1 MRKTLYESLRVA
13 FPELNDTAIPEEQDE
28 FEHFVRW
35 LNSYYSNIQKIE
47 LDDFRQNGIDECH
60 RLQQLGID
68 LDELKNQINDDMASF
83 YQMYDSEEEET
94 SDMHG
99 YDFEFSFDVIFN
111 HIKIFIEPYE
121 LSLLVIER
129 ENPYWLL
136 VPHNDELIDQ
146 IIVTYNHTFGDEE
159 PMQLI
164 E

>member
-1 MRKTLYESLRVA
+1 M
-13 FPELNDTAIPEEQDE
+13 
-28 FEHFVRW
+28 
-35 LNSYYSNIQKIE
+35 
-47 LDDFRQNGIDECH
+47 
-60 RLQQLGID
+60 GID

-136 VPHNDELIDQ
+136 VPHNDELIDR

-159 PMQLI
+159 PMQFI

>member
-1 MRKTLYESLRVA
+1 
-13 FPELNDTAIPEEQDE
+13 
-28 FEHFVRW
+28 
-35 LNSYYSNIQKIE
+35 
-47 LDDFRQNGIDECH
+47 
-60 RLQQLGID
+60 
-68 LDELKNQINDDMASF
+68 
-83 YQMYDSEEEET
+83 MYDSEEEET

-136 VPHNDELIDQ
+136 VPHNDELIDR

>member
-1 MRKTLYESLRVA
+1 MRK
-13 FPELNDTAIPEEQDE
+13 
-28 FEHFVRW
+28 
-35 LNSYYSNIQKIE
+35 SY
-47 LDDFRQNGIDECH
+47 GIDECH

-136 VPHNDELIDQ
+136 VPHNDELIDR

>member
-1 MRKTLYESLRVA
+1 MRKTLYESLRFA

-35 LNSYYSNIQKIE
+35 LNTYYSNIQKIE

-83 YQMYDSEEEET
+83 YQMYDSEAEET

-136 VPHNDELIDQ
+136 VPHNDELIDR

>member
-1 MRKTLYESLRVA
+1 M
-13 FPELNDTAIPEEQDE
+13 
-28 FEHFVRW
+28 
-35 LNSYYSNIQKIE
+35 
-47 LDDFRQNGIDECH
+47 
-60 RLQQLGID
+60 GID

-136 VPHNDELIDQ
+136 VPHNDEMIDRL
-146 IIVTYNHTFGDEE
+146 IVTYNHTFGDEE
-159 PMQLI
+159 PIQLI

>member
-1 MRKTLYESLRVA
+1 
-13 FPELNDTAIPEEQDE
+13 
-28 FEHFVRW
+28 
-35 LNSYYSNIQKIE
+35 
-47 LDDFRQNGIDECH
+47 
-60 RLQQLGID
+60 
-68 LDELKNQINDDMASF
+68 MASF

-136 VPHNDELIDQ
+136 VPHNDELIDR

-159 PMQLI
+159 PIQLI

>member
-1 MRKTLYESLRVA
+1 MPST
-13 FPELNDTAIPEEQDE
+13 PT
-28 FEHFVRW
+28 VR
-35 LNSYYSNIQKIE
+35 YY
-47 LDDFRQNGIDECH
+47 
-60 RLQQLGID
+60 

-83 YQMYDSEEEET
+83 YQMYDSEEAET

-136 VPHNDELIDQ
+136 VPHNDELIDR

>member
-1 MRKTLYESLRVA
+1 M
-13 FPELNDTAIPEEQDE
+13 
-28 FEHFVRW
+28 
-35 LNSYYSNIQKIE
+35 NSYYSNIQKIE

-111 HIKIFIEPYE
+111 HIKI
-121 LSLLVIER
+121 LV
-129 ENPYWLL
+129 
-136 VPHNDELIDQ
+136 VFQ
-146 IIVTYNHTFGDEE
+146 KVC
-159 PMQLI
+159 
-164 E
+164 

>member
-1 MRKTLYESLRVA
+1 
-13 FPELNDTAIPEEQDE
+13 
-28 FEHFVRW
+28 
-35 LNSYYSNIQKIE
+35 
-47 LDDFRQNGIDECH
+47 DFRQNGIDECH

-136 VPHNDELIDQ
+136 VPHNDELIDR